1 MSYCI
6 IPNIK
11 ALNLKENLQIQ
22 LGEIPK
28 IQISHSLYEYLSK
41 SKLSI
46 ENYLPKWDNYK
57 KITNPYEY
65 VHTPISNQKNSV
77 STIRPLS
84 RSFFKM
90 IEMINSYR
98 LLENYENGSI
108 KTFHLAEGPGGF
120 IEAVCYV
127 REKNNYKEQDHYHGM
142 TLISK
147 ENHVP
152 GWKRARDFIEKNNII
167 IESGKD
173 KTGDLLKEENLEYCF
188 EKYKNSMNLITGDG
202 GFDFSISFNDQEVLA
217 TRLIFAQ
224 IIFGLV
230 MQKKGGSLVIKF
242 FDIYTKPTIELLMIL
257 SNYYSSCFI
266 YKPYTSRVANSEKYI
281 ICKNF
286 LIDDSTEIYN
296 LFKPILKKM
305 YINKDLAIQSFL
317 KIPINLGFKS
327 KIEDMNSILGQYQID
342 NIRSTISLIIQS
354 NKEKIENQK
363 KINIQK
369 CLNWCMKNNIPFH
382 PEFNT
387 KSNQFKPIINYEK

>member
-1 MSYCI
+1 
-6 IPNIK
+6 
-11 ALNLKENLQIQ
+11 
-22 LGEIPK
+22 
-28 IQISHSLYEYLSK
+28 
-41 SKLSI
+41 
-46 ENYLPKWDNYK
+46 
-57 KITNPYEY
+57 
-65 VHTPISNQKNSV
+65 
-77 STIRPLS
+77 
-84 RSFFKM
+84 M

-120 IEAVCYV
+120 IEAVCYI

-305 YINKDLAIQSFL
+305 YQNKDLAIQSFL